1 MRAIATLMVVS
12 LVAACGGDADEA
24 PPEESA
30 AATMQAEGPSMP
42 DLTGTWNATAM
53 VDGTPDPVLS
63 QLEFAADGSAMMT
76 LPDRDPMAV
85 DVSMSGDSVI
95 ISSPEYQ
102 SVIRDGVS
110 VSIRLASL
118 VDGDMMTGR
127 LVATYRSAEGEEIVG
142 GSLEAHRG
150 GM

>member
-1 MRAIATLMVVS
+1 MRVLSTLLLVS
-12 LVAACGGDADEA
+12 LIAACGGDASD
-24 PPEESA
+24 EESA

-53 VDGTPDPVLS
+53 VDGAPDPVMS

-102 SVIRDGVS
+102 SVIRDGVT

-118 VDGDMMTGR
+118 VDGNMMTGR

-142 GSLEAHRG
+142 GSL
-150 GM
+150 

>member
-12 LVAACGGDADEA
+12 LVAACGGDAEEA

-42 DLTGTWNATAM
+42 DLTGMWNATAM

-63 QLEFAADGSAMMT
+63 HLEFAADGSAMMT

-102 SVIRDGVS
+102 SVIRDGVT